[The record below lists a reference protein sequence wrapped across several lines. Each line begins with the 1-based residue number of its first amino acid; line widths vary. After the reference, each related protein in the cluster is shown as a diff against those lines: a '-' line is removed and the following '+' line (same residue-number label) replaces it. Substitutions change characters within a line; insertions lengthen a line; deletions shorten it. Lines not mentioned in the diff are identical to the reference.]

1 MCVRNTLLGDMR
13 IVSWN
18 VKRLS
23 VKKVSRVADAVIAL
37 DADVVFL
44 SEWEPI
50 SGVFLAERL
59 SAAGLAAQAA
69 VHSTTSPIDVVQKKW
84 GIFAAARCPIEVS
97 AIEPPAAS
105 PAGWLELRLP
115 AAALVVVGTRM
126 IVPTPVAVRDW
137 FLQQCQRL
145 EDDRAVVLGDL
156 NMKATAP
163 LLRSVHEG
171 GWIDAVALF
180 DTHPPPTFWGDNGSR
195 GRNDYALV
203 TPWLASSITSATHVT
218 EVDERPLAGQPG
230 AISDHAAL
238 VIEVDP
244 RGAEERD
251 CTRQSAP
258 LGESHS

>member
-1 MCVRNTLLGDMR
+1 MLGDMR

-145 EDDRAVVLGDL
+145 EDHRVVLGDL

-171 GWIDAVALF
+171 GWIDAVALLTRTRHRPSGATTGHAG
-180 DTHPPPTFWGDNGSR
+180 DAMTTHSSRHGSR
-195 GRNDYALV
+195 VPSHPRH
-203 TPWLASSITSATHVT
+203 TSPKSTSGPAG
-218 EVDERPLAGQPG
+218 GQPG
-230 AISDHAAL
+230 AI
-238 VIEVDP
+238 
-244 RGAEERD
+244 
-251 CTRQSAP
+251 
-258 LGESHS
+258 